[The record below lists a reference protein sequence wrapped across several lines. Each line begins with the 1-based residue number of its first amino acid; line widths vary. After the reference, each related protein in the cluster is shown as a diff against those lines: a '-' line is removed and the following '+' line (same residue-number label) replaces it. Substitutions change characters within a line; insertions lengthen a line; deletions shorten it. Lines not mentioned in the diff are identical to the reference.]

1 MTKPTKP
8 PGPRVSGTGQVH
20 MTIRLPAPIRNQ
32 LASQAR
38 REQRTMSAI
47 VAEALTKLWEK

>member
-20 MTIRLPAPIRNQ
+20 MTIRLPAPIRNK

-38 REQRTMSAI
+38 RENRTMSAI
-47 VAEALTKLWEK
+47 VADALTKLWEK